1 MSTFFAR
8 YPLVL
13 FLIRRI
19 AVALL
24 LLVGVTIVTFTL
36 TNLVPSDPVNLALGD
51 DAAEDPEIVAR
62 YRAEHGLDQPLFVQ
76 YLTYMS
82 YLVRGDFGISR
93 QTSQPIGEELF
104 AALPATIELAG
115 VAIILSVIL
124 GVGLGT
130 LAAYRRGK
138 FSDQLLRVVS
148 LAGISVP
155 SFWLALVAYYF
166 LFYQWG
172 LLPGSGRL
180 DPTLWAPPQVT
191 GLYLVDSIIAGDWE
205 AFTNAFG
212 HLLLPAIVLTMY
224 SMGLMVRFTR
234 SSVLEVLNQD
244 YVRAAKAKGLA
255 PARIVTA
262 YVLRGAAVPIITVIG
277 LVFGGL
283 LSGTVLIEEV
293 FAWNGLGQYAFNAA
307 KNLNVPA
314 VTGVGIIVGIVY
326 IGINLIVDVV
336 YGFIDPRVRTA

>member
-19 AVALL
+19 AIAIL
-24 LLVGVTIVTFTL
+24 LLVGVTLVTFTL

-62 YRAEHGLDQPLFVQ
+62 YRAEHGLDKPLIIR

-82 YLVRGDFGISR
+82 FLVRGDFGISM
-93 QTSQPIGEELF
+93 QTSQPIGDELM

-115 VAIILSVIL
+115 VAIVLSVIL

-155 SFWLALVAYYF
+155 SFWLALIAYYF

-180 DPTLWAPPQVT
+180 DATMWAPEHVT
-191 GLYLVDSIIAGDWE
+191 GLYLVDSLIAGDWE
-205 AFTNAFG
+205 TFINAFG

-255 PARIVTA
+255 PSRIVTA

-283 LSGTVLIEEV
+283 LSGTVLIESV

-307 KNLNVPA
+307 KTLNVPA

>member
-1 MSTFFAR
+1 VRAFIAR

-19 AVALL
+19 GIAAL
-24 LLVGVTIVTFTL
+24 LLVGVTVVTFTL
-36 TNLVPSDPVNLALGD
+36 TNLVPADPVNLALGD
-51 DAAEDPEIVAR
+51 DAAADPEIVAQ
-62 YRAEHGLDQPLFVQ
+62 YRAEHGLDEPVHIR

-82 YLVRGDFGISR
+82 HLLQGDLGVSL
-93 QTSQPIGEELF
+93 QTSQPITQELA

-115 VAIILSVIL
+115 VSIILSVIL

-130 LAAYRRGK
+130 LAAYRRGR
-138 FSDQLLRVVS
+138 FSDQVLRVVS

-155 SFWLALVAYYF
+155 TFWFALVAYYF

-180 DPTLWAPPQVT
+180 DPTMWAPDHIT
-191 GLYLVDSIIAGDWE
+191 GMYLLDSALTGNWPV
-205 AFTNAFG
+205 FMNAFG

-234 SSVLEVLNQD
+234 TSVLEVLNMD
-244 YVRAAKAKGLA
+244 YVRAARAKGLS
-255 PARIVTA
+255 PFRVVTA
-262 YVLRGAAVPIITVIG
+262 YVLRGAAVPIITVVG

-283 LSGTVLIEEV
+283 LSGTVLVESV
-293 FAWNGLGQYAFNAA
+293 FAWNGLGQYAYNAA
-307 KNLNVPA
+307 SNLNVPA
-314 VTGVGIIVGIVY
+314 VMGVGLVVGVIY

-336 YGFIDPRVRTA
+336 YGFVDPRVRTA